1 MRVNV
6 YASECPQQ
14 FQRVEKTKDGRT
26 LVGVRLFTDED
37 DPESAIT
44 FWGDSVTVLHA
55 MLNGAVDALYRP
67 EPFAPPAARGYG
79 E

>member
-6 YASECPQQ
+6 YASELPKGAT
-14 FQRVEKTKDGRT
+14 RVEKVVDGRT
-26 LVGVRLFTDED
+26 LVGIRLLTDED

-44 FWGDSVTVLHA
+44 FWGDSIGELHG
-55 MLNGAVDALYRP
+55 MLQNAIDMLYRT
-67 EPFAPPAARGYG
+67 PPVPRGYG